1 MNQMQEI
8 EQNLTKYIETVKRLV
23 PSGKKFTVIN
33 PYSAFVFG
41 FNSENGKFTLTSYT
55 VDQDKQLLQSPI
67 QEFAD
72 IDTAMILNDWLDLS
86 NKSQA
91 FPYASNFIDAPFETH
106 EIFEAIRMINI
117 QVLKINT
124 NTRISEYEHTI
135 MNIFPGCLFS
145 EISFKPCSTTNV
157 VNVNIKIVKD
167 RVKFNHIS
175 ELRANVFERSVK
187 INYTEDNVKT
197 LYDAFIKIYWE
208 YGITK
213 NV

>member
-8 EQNLTKYIETVKRLV
+8 EQNLKKYIETVKRRV
-23 PSGKKFTVIN
+23 PTGKKFTVIN
-33 PYSAFVFG
+33 PYSAFVIG
-41 FNSENGKFTLTSYT
+41 FNSENRKFTLTSYT
-55 VDQDKQLLQSPI
+55 VDDNKQLLQSPVY
-67 QEFAD
+67 EYDD
-72 IDTAMILNDWLDLS
+72 IDTALILDDWLDLS
-86 NKSQA
+86 NKEQA

-117 QVLKINT
+117 QVFKIKT
-124 NTRISEYEHTI
+124 NTRSSEYENTI

-145 EISFKPCSTTNV
+145 EISFRPCSTTNV

-175 ELRANVFERSVK
+175 ELRENVFERSVK
-187 INYTEDNVKT
+187 IDYTEDNVKT

-208 YGITK
+208 YRITK